1 MFEHSPIIAS
11 NGYNTRSHDSSGK
24 PVRYPAPSTA
34 SAPAA
39 GSVVSGANIFG
50 SSPVSYNWIEYK
62 MSTGSMTAYI
72 KFDKVKGTCTMRFEG
87 AQPQGMPSEM
97 SCGSTGGAT
106 QSNPNDVKSDVQY
119 TFVGVE
125 PVSVPAGLYPAAS
138 KYTSTYQ
145 GTSSTF
151 WTAPGVPGFVKM
163 VTGGSNGGATME
175 LNGWG

>member
-1 MFEHSPIIAS
+1 
-11 NGYNTRSHDSSGK
+11 
-24 PVRYPAPSTA
+24 
-34 SAPAA
+34 
-39 GSVVSGANIFG
+39 
-50 SSPVSYNWIEYK
+50 
-62 MSTGSMTAYI
+62 MSTSGMTAYI

-87 AQPQGMPSEM
+87 AQAQGMPSEM
-97 SCGSTGGAT
+97 SCGSTGGTT

-119 TFVGVE
+119 TFVGIE
-125 PVSVPAGLYPAAS
+125 PVSVPAGTYPAAS

-163 VTGGSNGGATME
+163 VTSGSNGGATME